1 MTAYRAE
8 LLGPLAALGLGPAE
22 EVGQLRIPL
31 TFGVLDIGLQAQGVA
46 QAGLGE
52 PDDVVILVLGAGDVP
67 GLVATG
73 HMRLPRELLR
83 PQHGYPDQ
91 RRAMRC
97 FALARSASA
106 SAAGRRLRDRS
117 TALAFSSTVTTS
129 SRRANL
135 PRPPLQTAIDPPPH
149 RLVAAVV
156 RRLPHQPSG

>member
-1 MTAYRAE
+1 MAASWAE
-8 LLGPLAALGLGPAE
+8 LLSLPTVSAAAACPARRPCGSRPGPAE

-31 TFGVLDIGLQAQGVA
+31 AFGVLDVGLQAQGVA

-135 PRPPLQTAIDPPPH
+135 ARPPLQTAIDH
-149 RLVAAVV
+149 RLI
-156 RRLPHQPSG
+156 GW

>member
-52 PDDVVILVLGAGDVP
+52 PDDVVVLVLGAGDVP

-73 HMRLPRELLR
+73 HVRLPRALLR
-83 PQHGYPDQ
+83 PPP
-91 RRAMRC
+91 C
-97 FALARSASA
+97 
-106 SAAGRRLRDRS
+106 
-117 TALAFSSTVTTS
+117 
-129 SRRANL
+129 L
-135 PRPPLQTAIDPPPH
+135 PRPAPAYAGRHVGAISVDFQRMTTGVIGP
-149 RLVAAVV
+149 
-156 RRLPHQPSG
+156 RRMRHGSAHGRSS